1 MKIDT
6 KNIESVDE
14 LDFYE
19 KSKKFFLNKSAVKK
33 GLSIYEVNEKH
44 HIFLCFIGFT
54 TFLTIVVY
62 FFQTKDFFEMLNITS
77 KTLYAIYFSI
87 LAVTLFIQITILF
100 ILPSYFDR
108 KVVKIILKNEKMY
121 KSVCDLK
128 FDRNTQKE
136 LLLFEYFR
144 SLAYKVH
151 KTKEKR

>member
-62 FFQTKDFFEMLNITS
+62 FFKQ
-77 KTLYAIYFSI
+77 
-87 LAVTLFIQITILF
+87 
-100 ILPSYFDR
+100 
-108 KVVKIILKNEKMY
+108 KIFLK
-121 KSVCDLK
+121 C
-128 FDRNTQKE
+128 
-136 LLLFEYFR
+136 
-144 SLAYKVH
+144 
-151 KTKEKR
+151 

>member
-1 MKIDT
+1 
-6 KNIESVDE
+6 
-14 LDFYE
+14 
-19 KSKKFFLNKSAVKK
+19 
-33 GLSIYEVNEKH
+33 
-44 HIFLCFIGFT
+44 
-54 TFLTIVVY
+54 
-62 FFQTKDFFEMLNITS
+62 MLNITS